1 MIARVVDGWN
11 HFWFESFEG
20 RRWRWFRFLICTN
33 MVATYVVRQ
42 FSLDLYFSPT
52 RGMPILEPSNFMT
65 MAWRWSILGWIHS
78 DSVFA
83 AVHAGYVAILAL
95 LALGAGGRVLGRLLG
110 LAAFMLHVS
119 FIHANIGA
127 VYGVDLIFTFFLF
140 FFVLVDDRARQG
152 TLASWLAST
161 GYRMA
166 QIQLCVI
173 YGFSGLEKLK
183 GALWWKGE
191 AIWNVV
197 GNPQLARFDFTW
209 LSYLPVVLVLVAYL
223 TLFWEVYFP
232 ALVWVP
238 RLRVPMLLLGVGFHL
253 SIAAMM
259 NIFFFGLIMI
269 TTYVLFLKVEEVQ
282 WLEAQAKSLLGRRVA
297 SSWAF
302 RNLLQKSS

>member
-1 MIARVVDGWN
+1 MIEGWN
-11 HFWFESFEG
+11 RFWFESFEG
-20 RRWRWFRFLICTN
+20 SCWRWFRLLICTN
-33 MVATYVVRQ
+33 MVATYLVRQ

-52 RGMPILEPSNFMT
+52 KGMPILDPSSFMN
-65 MAWRWSILGWIHS
+65 MACRWTILGWVRS
-78 DSVFA
+78 ESVFA
-83 AVHAGYVAILAL
+83 AVHAVYVLILAL
-95 LALGAGGRVLGRLLG
+95 LALGVGGRIAGRVLGLL
-110 LAAFMLHVS
+110 AFLLHVS
-119 FIHANIGA
+119 FIHANVGA
-127 VYGVDLIFTFFLF
+127 IYGVDLIFTFFLF
-140 FFVLVDDRARQG
+140 FFVFVDDRARKG

-161 GYRMA
+161 GFRMA

-173 YGFSGLEKLK
+173 YAFSGLEKLK

-209 LSYLPVVLVLVAYL
+209 LSSLPVVLVLVAYL

-232 ALVWVP
+232 ALIWMA

-269 TTYVLFLKVEEVQ
+269 TTYVLFLKPEEVQ
-282 WLEAQAKSLLGRRVA
+282 WLEAKAKNLIGRQVA
-297 SSWAF
+297 STWVF
-302 RNLLQKSS
+302 RNLFQKSS